1 MNKPTLPNA
10 WSGLA
15 ADAPAETSD
24 DAPLTDREILEGI
37 LDELAGIRLA
47 LDNLLRMQTIPESIR
62 PHVVVDEDGI
72 VSIPAPTHPP
82 MGDLPEV
89 TRDARRAKFQA
100 AILTKGTGNV

>member
-1 MNKPTLPNA
+1 MNTDTNTDDLP
-10 WSGLA
+10 
-15 ADAPAETSD
+15 
-24 DAPLTDREILEGI
+24 PLTDREILEGI
-37 LDELAGIRLA
+37 LDEMAGIRLA
-47 LDNLLRMQTIPESIR
+47 LVNMIRMQTIPESIR

-100 AILTKGTGNV
+100 AVLTSKGSGNV